1 MATVEPVASVN
12 QPPMPIQSQR
22 HLRPMMT
29 SNLSISAAL
38 CTYNGARFVREQVR
52 SICLQTRPPV
62 EIVLS
67 DDGSTDDCVA
77 VARDA
82 WQACHAERPGLDIR
96 LQVLQN
102 ERALGVTRNF
112 QQAVSACRAPL
123 IALSDQDDVWDAD
136 RLEAMSRVFS
146 ARDDLLL
153 LHSDARLIDEA
164 GRDLHRSLFGAL
176 GVRASEISCIHE
188 GLAFD
193 VLLRRNLATG
203 ATIVFRREL
212 LQRALPFP
220 DEWLH
225 DEWLAVIASITGGVD
240 VLEQA
245 TIGYR
250 QHAANQVGAPQGSVL
265 RLVRKLWTA
274 RGDTHNRRAA
284 RARVLCDR
292 LAAESSPAI
301 APLLRKANEKLSH
314 ESARAALPEGRL
326 ARVRPVLG
334 ELVRGRYAR
343 FGYGVRG
350 AIRDLLEPV

>member
-1 MATVEPVASVN
+1 MRGVSV
-12 QPPMPIQSQR
+12 
-22 HLRPMMT
+22 
-29 SNLSISAAL
+29 AL
-38 CTYNGARFVREQVR
+38 CTYNGARFIREQVR
-52 SICLQTRPPV
+52 SMCLQTRPPV

-67 DDGSTDDCVA
+67 DDGSTDDSVA

-82 WQACHAERPGLDIR
+82 WRACHLERPGLDIR

-102 ERALGVTRNF
+102 DRALGVTRNF
-112 QQAVSACRAPL
+112 QQAVSACRAQL

-136 RLEAMSRVFS
+136 RLETMSQIFS

-164 GRDLHRSLFGAL
+164 GRDLDRSLFGAL
-176 GVRASEISCIHE
+176 GVRASEISLIHE
-188 GLAFD
+188 GRAFD

-203 ATIVFRREL
+203 ATVVFRREL

-225 DEWLAVIASITGGVD
+225 DEWLAVIASSIGGVD
-240 VLEQA
+240 VIEQA

-250 QHAANQVGAPQGSVL
+250 QHAANQVGAPRGSVL
-265 RLVRKLWTA
+265 HLVRKLWTA
-274 RGDTHNRRAA
+274 RGDSHDRRAA

-292 LAAESSPAI
+292 LAAEPLPVN
-301 APLLRKANEKLSH
+301 APLQQKASERLSH
-314 ESARAALPEGRL
+314 ELARAALPEGRL
-326 ARVRPVLG
+326 ARLRPVLG

-350 AIRDLLEPV
+350 AVRDLLEPV

>member
-1 MATVEPVASVN
+1 
-12 QPPMPIQSQR
+12 
-22 HLRPMMT
+22 MT
-29 SNLSISAAL
+29 SISVAL
-38 CTYNGARFVREQVR
+38 CTYNGARFIREQVR
-52 SICLQTRPPV
+52 SICLQTHPPV

-82 WQACHAERPGLDIR
+82 WQACHAERIGLDIR

-112 QQAVSACRAPL
+112 QQAVSACRSPL

-153 LHSDARLIDEA
+153 LHSDARLIDET
-164 GRDLHRSLFGAL
+164 GCDLDRSLFGAL

-188 GLAFD
+188 GRAFD
-193 VLLRRNLATG
+193 VMLRRNLATG
-203 ATIVFRREL
+203 ATIVFRQEL

-250 QHAANQVGAPQGSVL
+250 QHATNQVGAPQGSM
-265 RLVRKLWTA
+265 RALVRKLSTP
-274 RGDTHNRRAA
+274 RGDMHERRAA
-284 RARVLCDR
+284 RARALCNR
-292 LAAESSPAI
+292 LAADSSPAI
-301 APLLRKANEKLSH
+301 APLQRKANEKLSH
-314 ESARAALPEGRL
+314 ELARAALPEGRL
-326 ARVRPVLG
+326 ARVGPVLG
-334 ELVRGRYAR
+334 ELVKGRYAR

-350 AIRDLLEPV
+350 ALRDLLEPV

>member
-1 MATVEPVASVN
+1 MRGVSV
-12 QPPMPIQSQR
+12 
-22 HLRPMMT
+22 
-29 SNLSISAAL
+29 AL
-38 CTYNGARFVREQVR
+38 CTYNGARFIREQVR
-52 SICLQTRPPV
+52 SMCLQTHPPV

-67 DDGSTDDCVA
+67 DDGSTDDSVA

-82 WQACHAERPGLDIR
+82 WRACHLERPGLDIR

-102 ERALGVTRNF
+102 DRSLGVTRNF
-112 QQAVSACRAPL
+112 QQAVSACRAQL
-123 IALSDQDDVWDAD
+123 IALSDQDDVWDAG
-136 RLEAMSRVFS
+136 RLETMSQIFS

-164 GRDLHRSLFGAL
+164 GRDLDRSLFGAL
-176 GVRASEISCIHE
+176 GVRASEISLIHE
-188 GLAFD
+188 GRAFD

-220 DEWLH
+220 EGWLH
-225 DEWLAVIASITGGVD
+225 DEWLAVIASSTGGVD
-240 VLEQA
+240 VIEQA

-274 RGDTHNRRAA
+274 RGDTHCRRAA
-284 RARVLCDR
+284 RARVLCER
-292 LAAESSPAI
+292 LAAERSTAI
-301 APLLRKANEKLSH
+301 EPLLQKADERLNH
-314 ESARAALPEGRL
+314 ELARAALPEGRL

>member
-1 MATVEPVASVN
+1 
-12 QPPMPIQSQR
+12 
-22 HLRPMMT
+22 MT

-38 CTYNGARFVREQVR
+38 CTYNGARFIREQVR
-52 SICLQTRPPV
+52 SMCLQTHPPV

-82 WQACHAERPGLDIR
+82 WKACHAERPGLDIR
-96 LQVLQN
+96 MQVLQN

-112 QQAVSACRAPL
+112 QQAVAACRAPL
-123 IALSDQDDVWDAD
+123 IALSDQDDIWDAD
-136 RLEAMSRVFS
+136 RLAVMSRLFS
-146 ARDDLLL
+146 ARDELLL
-153 LHSDARLIDEA
+153 LHSDARLIDED
-164 GRDLHRSLFGAL
+164 GRALGRSLFGAL
-176 GVRASEISCIHE
+176 GVRASELSAVHD
-188 GLAFD
+188 GHAFD

-225 DEWLAVIASITGGVD
+225 DEWLAVIASIAGGVD
-240 VLEQA
+240 VIEQA

-265 RLVRKLWTA
+265 RLARKLWTA
-274 RGDTHNRRAA
+274 RGDRHGRRAA
-284 RARVLCDR
+284 RARALCER
-292 LAAESSPAI
+292 LAAERSPAVE
-301 APLLRKANEKLSH
+301 PLLQKANERLRH
-314 ESARAALPEGRL
+314 ELARAALPGGRL
-326 ARVRPVLG
+326 ARIRPVLG
-334 ELVRGRYAR
+334 ELVKGRYAR

-350 AIRDLLEPV
+350 ALRDLLEPV